1 MRTLEYAQPTEQM
14 KLTDV
19 MDLDSATPIE
29 ISSFLSRELSL
40 VIQDRA
46 ELASRFILDRD
57 KPWLVCQ
64 LCGAALLLV
73 RTQHRFFHFRH
84 HPVIEGLIQCDISTK
99 GELSSAQI
107 TAIKYN
113 AQKESQTHIRLK
125 GIIRDS
131 LIADRSCGEPLVEK
145 VWKGQPVADRATWRK
160 PDVQVVRGNER
171 IAFEV
176 QLSTTFL
183 TEIVGRREFYR
194 ANGGAMIWVFQSFDP
209 SSTKTAEEDI
219 FFLNNLNVF
228 IVNDQ
233 TLARSRATGR
243 MAFECWYAV
252 PELTGRTIVNEWRRA
267 EVFLDDLTF
276 SPEKQLVFYNDYLS
290 QREVLESS
298 VNADVL
304 RRDFHSF
311 WMELGR
317 EDTPQSRER
326 WVDLRERIAV
336 TYPDIKLPNSHWT
349 DPFQGAVSIVL
360 SARYG
365 RPIGYRF
372 ERLLNVSNQAFDSYK
387 PFLLQFGWTLEIF
400 EQNELLAEQDKKGTW
415 AKRRQIIRTALQARD
430 DAYRPDR
437 QYNRL
442 FAFLVPELKERLI
455 NMREW

>member
-1 MRTLEYAQPTEQM
+1 MIR
-14 KLTDV
+14 V
-19 MDLDSATPIE
+19 
-29 ISSFLSRELSL
+29 
-40 VIQDRA
+40 
-46 ELASRFILDRD
+46 
-57 KPWLVCQ
+57 
-64 LCGAALLLV
+64 
-73 RTQHRFFHFRH
+73 FR
-84 HPVIEGLIQCDISTK
+84 
-99 GELSSAQI
+99 
-107 TAIKYN
+107 
-113 AQKESQTHIRLK
+113 
-125 GIIRDS
+125 
-131 LIADRSCGEPLVEK
+131 
-145 VWKGQPVADRATWRK
+145 
-160 PDVQVVRGNER
+160 
-171 IAFEV
+171 
-176 QLSTTFL
+176 
-183 TEIVGRREFYR
+183 
-194 ANGGAMIWVFQSFDP
+194 SFDP

-252 PELTGRTIVNEWRRA
+252 PELTGRNIVNEWRRA
-267 EVFLDDLTF
+267 EIFLDDLTF

-290 QREVLESS
+290 QREALENS

-326 WVDLRERIAV
+326 WVDLRERMAV
-336 TYPDIKLPNSHWT
+336 TYPDIKLPNSNWT

-400 EQNELLAEQDKKGTW
+400 EQNKLLAGQDKKGTW
-415 AKRRQIIRTALQARD
+415 AKRRQIIRTTLQASG
-430 DAYRPDR
+430 
-437 QYNRL
+437 
-442 FAFLVPELKERLI
+442 
-455 NMREW
+455 

>member
-1 MRTLEYAQPTEQM
+1 MHSLEYAQPTEQM
-14 KLTDV
+14 KLTDI
-19 MDLDSATPIE
+19 MDLDSAAPVET
-29 ISSFLSRELSL
+29 SSFLSRELSL

-46 ELASRFILDRD
+46 KLAARFLLDRD

-84 HPVIEGLIQCDISTK
+84 HPTIEGLVKCDISTK
-99 GELSSAQI
+99 GELSPAQI

-113 AQKESQTHIRLK
+113 AQKESQAHIRLK

-131 LIADRSCGEPLVEK
+131 LIADRLCGEPQVEK
-145 VWKGQPVADRATWRK
+145 VWKGQAVAERATWRK
-160 PDVQVVRGNER
+160 PDVQVVRGDLR

-194 ANGGAMIWVFQSFDP
+194 ANGGSMIWVFQNFDP
-209 SSTKTAEEDI
+209 RATKTAEEDI

-228 IVNDQ
+228 IVNNQ
-233 TLARSRATGR
+233 TLARSRETGR
-243 MAFECWYAV
+243 MAFDCWYAV
-252 PELTGRTIVNEWRRA
+252 PELAGRTILNEWRRA
-267 EVFLDDLTF
+267 EVFLDELTF
-276 SPEKQLVFYNDYLS
+276 SPEKQIVFYNDYQA
-290 QREVLESS
+290 QREALEAS
-298 VNADVL
+298 VNTDIL

-311 WMELGR
+311 WMEYASQ
-317 EDTPQSRER
+317 DTPESRER
-326 WVDLRERIAV
+326 WIELRNRMAIVFPA
-336 TYPDIKLPNSHWT
+336 IILPTFHWT
-349 DPFQGAVSIVL
+349 TPFQGAVSIVL

-365 RPIGYRF
+365 RPVGYRF

-400 EQNELLAEQDKKGTW
+400 EQNELLNEQDKKGTW
-415 AKRRQIIRTALQARD
+415 AKRRSIIRAKLKDRD
-430 DAYRPDR
+430 EAYRPDL
-437 QYNRL
+437 QFNRL

-455 NMREW
+455 NMRPW